1 MVIKY
6 ESIHFFFKFAS
17 INEKRKKTTKI
28 NYKLQIKYLKAR
40 KRKNKFYSKE
50 RYLHVGVYIV
60 FNFLTNLLFMI
71 EVKIEIQKSAIKT
84 FH

>member
-6 ESIHFFFKFAS
+6 DSIHFFFKFAS
-17 INEKRKKTTKI
+17 INEKRKKNL

-50 RYLHVGVYIV
+50 KYLHVWVYII

>member
-1 MVIKY
+1 MTQ
-6 ESIHFFFKFAS
+6 SIFFFKFAS
-17 INEKRKKTTKI
+17 INEKRKKNL

-50 RYLHVGVYIV
+50 RYLHVWVYII